1 MSVGKLEHFDLGKDD
16 WNLYVDRLE
25 QYFIVNDVKPAI
37 RVATLITVIGSDA
50 YELMVNLCTPVKPSA
65 KSYEELV
72 DVMRRHLQPK
82 PSVLAERFKFRQ
94 RVQRDESVAEYAAA
108 LKKLT
113 KYCGFC
119 SKTLLENLRDQFV
132 CGISSDCIRQ
142 RMFAEDNITFDSA
155 FKLAV
160 TMEAA
165 EADAALVEGRT
176 RRLGDG
182 GPEAEASINQI
193 TSRNRGTGRRGMY
206 LQKYMNVGTREPVLS
221 NGTSDISGA
230 IISRRSDN
238 NINDFARQKKGTT
251 FKQVCDVCGA
261 NHQVNRCKFRL
272 YICRVCNKQGH
283 LKKVC
288 PLLQRQVSLNNV
300 QEDSPAG
307 TDNEGSGSEEFQI
320 L

>member
-94 RVQRDESVAEYAAA
+94 RVQRHNESVAEYAAA

-113 KYCGFC
+113 KHCGFC
-119 SKTLLENLRDQFV
+119 SETLLDNLRDQFV
-132 CGISSDCIRQ
+132 CGINSDCIRQ

-182 GPEAEASINQI
+182 VSEAEESINQI
-193 TSRNRGTGRRGMY
+193 TSRRRSTGKH

-221 NGTSDISGA
+221 SGTSLTSGA

-238 NINDFARQKKGTT
+238 NMNDFARQKKGTT

-272 YICRVCNKQGH
+272 YICRVCNEQGH

-288 PLLQRQVSLNNV
+288 PVLQKQVSLNIVKN
-300 QEDSPAG
+300 DSSVC
-307 TDNEGSGSEEFQI
+307 TENEGSGSEEFQI